1 MKKIFL
7 AIALIG
13 GIMVAQAQ
21 TATPT
26 EKQTASGPVME
37 FESSV
42 IDYGLI
48 EHNADGKREFVLTN
62 KGNAPLII
70 SNAKGSCGCTV
81 PTWPKAPI
89 APGES
94 ASIGVKYATNRIGK
108 FTKTITLTTNA
119 PEKTKIL
126 TIKGE
131 VKKPVEAPAAPTKPK
146 ASVLEVK

>member
-7 AIALIG
+7 AFALIS

-21 TATPT
+21 TTTSA
-26 EKQTASGPVME
+26 EKKGVNGPKME
-37 FESSV
+37 FKTSV
-42 IDYGLI
+42 MDYGLI
-48 EHNADGKREFVLTN
+48 EHNSDGNREFVLTN
-62 KGNAPLII
+62 TGNAPLII

-94 ASIGVKYATNRIGK
+94 ASIGVKYSTNRIGK

-119 PEKTKIL
+119 EEKTKIL

-146 ASVLEVK
+146 SSVLEVK

>member
-1 MKKIFL
+1 MKNLLLSTFFI
-7 AIALIG
+7 IAGL
-13 GIMVAQAQ
+13 VSFAQ
-21 TATPT
+21 T
-26 EKQTASGPVME
+26 SDGPVME

-48 EHNADGKREFVLTN
+48 EHNSDGNREFVLTN
-62 KGNAPLII
+62 NGNAPLII

-89 APGES
+89 PPGES
-94 ASIGVKYATNRIGK
+94 ASIGVKYSTNRIGK
-108 FTKTITLTTNA
+108 FTKTITLTTNSK
-119 PEKTKIL
+119 EKTKVL